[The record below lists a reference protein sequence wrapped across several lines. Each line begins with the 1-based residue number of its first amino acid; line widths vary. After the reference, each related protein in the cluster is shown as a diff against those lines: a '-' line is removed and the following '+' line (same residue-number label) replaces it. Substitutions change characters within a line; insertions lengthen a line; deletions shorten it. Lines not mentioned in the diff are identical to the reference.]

1 MSGVNLLVIFL
12 ISLLVGMA
20 WWLHVLRRE
29 LARLKNKFKRDV
41 THRIGEL
48 QIQNAVLV
56 ERAEQAEAATKAKSA
71 FLASVSHEIRSPLN
85 AILGMAYLMRRAGTT
100 QRQSG
105 QLDRIDRAARYL
117 LAVLGDVLDLSKI
130 EAGKLVLES
139 RDFRLSDMIDSLVSV
154 IGDSL
159 GAKGVVFQVVM
170 EDMPEFLRGDDTRLS
185 QALLNYLSNAAK
197 FTDAGSVSLS
207 GRVEARNA
215 SGFVLHF
222 QVVDTGVGISSA
234 HLPHLFQPFEQAEG
248 STTRRF
254 GGTGLGLS
262 VTRKIVEAMGGEVGA
277 ESVPGRGSR
286 FWLTVSLQQG
296 AVTQATPAAHS
307 VAEEMLVRHFHGTR
321 VLLVEDE
328 PVNQE
333 VGLELLRDV
342 GLEPDLAINGM
353 QAVEM
358 GLTGVYAVILMDMQL
373 PIMDGIEASRALR
386 AGGCNAQIVAMTGN
400 ALAEDRIRCGAAGMD
415 GFMTKPVDPE
425 ELFATLLRCLSG
437 RQAVEL
443 PDCP

>member
-1 MSGVNLLVIFL
+1 MSGVNFLVFFL
-12 ISLLVGMA
+12 IGLLVGIA
-20 WWLHVLRRE
+20 WRLHVLHRE
-29 LARLKNKFKRDV
+29 LAQLKDKLKRDV
-41 THRIGEL
+41 VHRIGEL
-48 QIQNAVLV
+48 QTQNAGLV

-100 QRQSG
+100 PRQSE

-159 GAKGVVFQVVM
+159 GAKGVAFHVAM

-197 FTDAGSVSLS
+197 FTDAGSVALS

-222 QVVDTGVGISSA
+222 QVVDTGIGISPA
-234 HLPHLFQPFEQAEG
+234 HLSHLFQPFEQAEG

-296 AVTQATPAAHS
+296 AEIQAIPAAHS

-321 VLLVEDE
+321 VLLVEDD

-333 VGLELLRDV
+333 VALELLRDV

-358 GLTGVYAVILMDMQL
+358 GLTGVYTVILMDMQM
-373 PIMDGIEASRALR
+373 PVMDGVEASRALR

-400 ALAEDRIRCGAAGMD
+400 ALAEDRIRCKEAGMD

>member
-1 MSGVNLLVIFL
+1 
-12 ISLLVGMA
+12 MA
-20 WWLHVLRRE
+20 SWLCVLRRE
-29 LARLKNKFKRDV
+29 LAQLKDKLQRDV
-41 THRIGEL
+41 VHRMGEL
-48 QIQNAVLV
+48 QAQNARLI
-56 ERAEQAEAATKAKSA
+56 ERVEQAEAATKAKSA

-85 AILGMAYLMRRAGTT
+85 AILGMAHLMRRAGTT
-100 QRQSG
+100 PHQTG
-105 QLDRIDRAARYL
+105 QLDRIDCAARYL

-139 RDFRLSDMIDSLVSV
+139 RDFRLSDMIDSVVSV
-154 IGDSL
+154 IGDSMA
-159 GAKGVVFQVVM
+159 AKGVAFRVAM

-197 FTDAGSVSLS
+197 FSDAGSVTLS
-207 GRVEARNA
+207 GRVEARDA
-215 SGFVLHF
+215 AGFVLHF
-222 QVVDTGVGISSA
+222 QVVDTGIGISPG

-286 FWLTVSLQQG
+286 FWLTVNLQQG
-296 AVTQATPAAHS
+296 AETQAIPAVHS
-307 VAEEMLVRHFHGTR
+307 VTEEMLVRHFHGTR

-328 PVNQE
+328 PLNQE
-333 VGLELLRDV
+333 VALELLRDV
-342 GLEPDLAINGM
+342 GFEPDLAVNGI

-358 GLTGVYAVILMDMQL
+358 GLTGAYAVILMDMQM
-373 PIMDGIEASRALR
+373 PIMDGVEASRALR
-386 AGGCNAQIVAMTGN
+386 AGGCNASIVAMTGN
-400 ALAEDRIRCGAAGMD
+400 ALADDRIRCTEAGMD
-415 GFMTKPVDPE
+415 GFMTKPVEPE

-437 RQAVEL
+437 RQAV
-443 PDCP
+443 